1 MTILNVI
8 EYKEEGLAII
18 EDTYGKYAVT
28 KDDPTFVPLDIS
40 FSSHQVT
47 SSERDR
53 MLT

>member
-18 EDTYGKYAVT
+18 EDNNGTYVVT
-28 KDDPTFVPLDIS
+28 QNDPDPVPLDA
-40 FSSHQVT
+40 FRNRLFQN
-47 SSERDR
+47 SERQR